1 MTLSIHIIGLGVA
14 EQAELG
20 RKAQLAIDSADLV
33 IGSQRQLETL
43 RGYLSVQSKTLVLP
57 KLAELRERFDA
68 LQTSST
74 HTKVILLA
82 SGDPLYFGIGRWVAQ
97 NFSSA
102 NLSFYPAVSSIQAA
116 CHRLALSIQDTQ
128 VISLH
133 GRPLS
138 SIYRYLKPH
147 QTLVILTDQH
157 SHPQALAKACKEA
170 GFIKAK
176 ISVCEKLGYSD
187 EKVQRYTLSE
197 LLQKPADAF
206 DPLHV
211 SVIEAGEAD
220 TYLPSFPGIEDAHF
234 ITDSD
239 AGKGLITKREV
250 RLAILSLMQASI
262 NDVVWDI
269 GAGCGSVA
277 VELAFWQ
284 PKAKVFAIEHHS
296 ERLACLNANIERFG
310 VVNQLQSVAG
320 RAPQALAGLPA
331 ANKIFIGGSD
341 GELPVLL
348 EQVWAQLP
356 KGGVLVASAVTEQT
370 KAQLLSFVDQH
381 QNSPSM
387 SFETLQIAVSKGAV
401 LANQLLYRPN
411 LPVTLF
417 KLVKSA

>member
-1 MTLSIHIIGLGVA
+1 MSLSIHVIGLGVS
-14 EQAELG
+14 EYAELG
-20 RKAQLAIDSADLV
+20 RQAQLAIDAADLV
-33 IGSQRQLETL
+33 IGSERQLDTL
-43 RGYLSVQSKTLVLP
+43 RGYLSAQSKTLVLP
-57 KLAELRERFDA
+57 KLSQLREKFTE
-68 LQTSST
+68 LQASST
-74 HTKVILLA
+74 QTKVILLA

-97 NFSSA
+97 NFSDA
-102 NLSFYPAVSSIQAA
+102 NVCFCPAVSSIQAA

-157 SHPQALAKACKEA
+157 SHPQALASACKQA
-170 GFIKAK
+170 GFAKAK

-187 EKVQRYTLSE
+187 EKVQRFTLSE

-220 TYLPSFPGIEDAHF
+220 TYLPSFPGIEDTHF
-234 ITDSD
+234 ITNSE

-250 RLAILSLMQASI
+250 RLAILSLMQVSI

-269 GAGCGSVA
+269 GAGCGGVA

-284 PKAKVFAIEHHS
+284 PKARVFAIEHHP

-310 VVNQLQSVAG
+310 VVNQLQSVAA
-320 RAPQALAGLPA
+320 RAPEALADLPV
-331 ANKIFIGGSD
+331 ANKVFIGGSD
-341 GELPVLL
+341 GELPILL
-348 EQVWAQLP
+348 DQVWKQLP
-356 KGGVLVASAVTEQT
+356 KGGFLVVSAVTEQT
-370 KAQLLSFVDQH
+370 KAQLLAFVDEQ
-381 QNSPSM
+381 SM
-387 SFETLQIAVSKGAV
+387 SFETMQIAISKGSV
-401 LANQLLYRPN
+401 LANQLMYRPN

-417 KLVKSA
+417 KLVKNA